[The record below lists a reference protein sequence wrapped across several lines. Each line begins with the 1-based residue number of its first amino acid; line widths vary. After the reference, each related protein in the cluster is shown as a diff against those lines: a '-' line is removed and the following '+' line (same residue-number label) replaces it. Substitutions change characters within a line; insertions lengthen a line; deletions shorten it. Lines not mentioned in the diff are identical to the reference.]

1 MEATCGATPMAGMGS
16 GWGERAG
23 WRDAES
29 EPLKF
34 FTGPVYDYNSNA
46 KVSAT
51 VGSLCNPATCTLIH
65 LLLLANELPQLEHA
79 NKRNVMVNAFVD

>member
-1 MEATCGATPMAGMGS
+1 MNCHSLRNRLHLVP
-16 GWGERAG
+16 RVCV
-23 WRDAES
+23 ES

-34 FTGPVYDYNSNA
+34 FTGPVYAYDSNA

-51 VGSLCNPATCTLIH
+51 FGSLCRLCNPATCTLIH

-79 NKRNVMVNAFVD
+79 NKRNVMVNSFVD